1 MAFLPLVVYGLWRIY
16 RQSPADGKKAEPW
29 CWLPFA
35 LGFTGLLQSHLL
47 TTELAVFFTAAF
59 CLLYFKKTFTR
70 PVLPALC
77 KAAGAAI
84 VWNLWFMVPLL
95 QYMVQ
100 GVCRISGKYDAA
112 YLYDSSVYLGQMFL
126 MFGQSSGVAESIQS
140 GIAGEMPQTLGLALA
155 AGAFF
160 FLLAVLDPA
169 VRKSSRDAA
178 RIGSLTLGF
187 GLLAAWCASDLCP
200 WYALFRCEPLQA
212 LSKTLGKLQ
221 FAWRFFTPSTMLLVV
236 CACCAVVLYRKV
248 RPEAAKAMAA
258 ALLAL
263 TIIPAGYLMYDKCTT
278 SEAVTYMSL
287 AAVDDLPGQVGG
299 GEYLPT
305 EDTTTDDSVWGRLT
319 PEADDGVE
327 LTEYTKNGLTIQ
339 LAAQNTGDTEASIRL
354 PLFYYP
360 GYHMTAA
367 DGAALTHK
375 NGYLTVTLA
384 PGWQG
389 SVQVRWTGMWFWRA
403 ADCISLLGIA
413 ATVVLYRKSQ
423 KNAAHV

>member
-1 MAFLPLVVYGLWRIY
+1 
-16 RQSPADGKKAEPW
+16 
-29 CWLPFA
+29 
-35 LGFTGLLQSHLL
+35 
-47 TTELAVFFTAAF
+47 
-59 CLLYFKKTFTR
+59 
-70 PVLPALC
+70 
-77 KAAGAAI
+77 
-84 VWNLWFMVPLL
+84 
-95 QYMVQ
+95 
-100 GVCRISGKYDAA
+100 
-112 YLYDSSVYLGQMFL
+112 
-126 MFGQSSGVAESIQS
+126 
-140 GIAGEMPQTLGLALA
+140 
-155 AGAFF
+155 
-160 FLLAVLDPA
+160 
-169 VRKSSRDAA
+169 
-178 RIGSLTLGF
+178 
-187 GLLAAWCASDLCP
+187 
-200 WYALFRCEPLQA
+200 
-212 LSKTLGKLQ
+212 
-221 FAWRFFTPSTMLLVV
+221 
-236 CACCAVVLYRKV
+236 
-248 RPEAAKAMAA
+248 
-258 ALLAL
+258 
-263 TIIPAGYLMYDKCTT
+263 MYDKCTA

-319 PEADDGVE
+319 SEADDGVE

>member
-1 MAFLPLVVYGLWRIY
+1 
-16 RQSPADGKKAEPW
+16 
-29 CWLPFA
+29 
-35 LGFTGLLQSHLL
+35 
-47 TTELAVFFTAAF
+47 
-59 CLLYFKKTFTR
+59 
-70 PVLPALC
+70 
-77 KAAGAAI
+77 
-84 VWNLWFMVPLL
+84 
-95 QYMVQ
+95 
-100 GVCRISGKYDAA
+100 
-112 YLYDSSVYLGQMFL
+112 
-126 MFGQSSGVAESIQS
+126 
-140 GIAGEMPQTLGLALA
+140 
-155 AGAFF
+155 
-160 FLLAVLDPA
+160 
-169 VRKSSRDAA
+169 
-178 RIGSLTLGF
+178 
-187 GLLAAWCASDLCP
+187 
-200 WYALFRCEPLQA
+200 
-212 LSKTLGKLQ
+212 
-221 FAWRFFTPSTMLLVV
+221 MLLVV

-389 SVQVRWTGMWFWRA
+389 QRTGTLDWN
-403 ADCISLLGIA
+403 
-413 ATVVLYRKSQ
+413 VVLARGGLHQPAGHCSHCCAVPQ
-423 KNAAHV
+423 KPKERSTRLTV

>member
-1 MAFLPLVVYGLWRIY
+1 MAKNKKR
-16 RQSPADGKKAEPW
+16 ADGRYS
-29 CWLPFA
+29 C
-35 LGFTGLLQSHLL
+35 Q
-47 TTELAVFFTAAF
+47 
-59 CLLYFKKTFTR
+59 
-70 PVLPALC
+70 
-77 KAAGAAI
+77 
-84 VWNLWFMVPLL
+84 
-95 QYMVQ
+95 
-100 GVCRISGKYDAA
+100 
-112 YLYDSSVYLGQMFL
+112 VYLGKGPDGKRKYKTFYGSTLREAKAAADDFRSAVSKGMDPEQ
-126 MFGQSSGVAESIQS
+126 AE
-140 GIAGEMPQTLGLALA
+140 ATLG
-155 AGAFF
+155 
-160 FLLAVLDPA
+160 
-169 VRKSSRDAA
+169 
-178 RIGSLTLGF
+178 TLYDN
-187 GLLAAWCASDLCP
+187 LI
-200 WYALFRCEPLQA
+200 
-212 LSKTLGKLQ
+212 
-221 FAWRFFTPSTMLLVV
+221 
-236 CACCAVVLYRKV
+236 
-248 RPEAAKAMAA
+248 AAKKAKGIGQKSIDRLATNKAHWGELVDVPASELRAA
-258 ALLAL
+258 DFQQVLNNLADWHDGKPPLSHFTL
-263 TIIPAGYLMYDKCTT
+263 TNLRGSAKAAYDLAIPEIVMYNPLVKTITPAGYLMYDKCPT